1 MKKYEL
7 KLAYAAGIIDGEGT
21 ITLANNRNNTEFR
34 HPVVSVSSTS
44 RELLEFMEENYGGSI
59 SKHKT
64 YKKSHKTSYS
74 WSLTFNDAVD
84 FLSEIQTF
92 LKEKEKLHRSKL
104 IVEHY
109 RDLTPKNG
117 KYSTEVKERKLKL
130 QEEFFHPGTHKKL
143 FQA

>member
-1 MKKYEL
+1 MKNSRL

-21 ITLANNRNNTEFR
+21 ITLANNRNDTGFR

-44 RELLEFMEENYGGSI
+44 QEILKFMKENYGGSI

-74 WSLTFNDAVD
+74 WKITFNDAID
-84 FLSEIQTF
+84 FLFEVKLF
-92 LKEKEKLHRSKL
+92 LKEKEKLRRCKL
-104 IVEHY
+104 IVGYY

-117 KYSTEVKERKLKL
+117 KYSSEIKERKLKL
-130 QEEFFHPGTHKKL
+130 QEEFFHPGTHKDI
-143 FQA
+143 FQT